1 MSRWPV
7 KSGTRGRRPRVD
19 KGRGWSR
26 AAVSQG
32 TDVSQ
37 RRPKP
42 EGAARPAPPGPR
54 ALARGSSP
62 PGPGAGPRLAFA
74 AGLWDLGPALPG
86 SPRGA
91 PGCRHFPD
99 DRPVNTHL
107 LECRRAG
114 SARPLRPLHAGHTG
128 EPVTREAGWPAPLAD
143 RERPGPEFSKKRVD
157 LVIFA
162 AASARTRRARLGL
175 IHQLP
180 RPYANIIFLQYSEK
194 SHTRHSLKAP

>member
-7 KSGTRGRRPRVD
+7 KTGTRGRRPRVD
-19 KGRGWSR
+19 EGRGWSR

-32 TDVSQ
+32 TDVCQ

-42 EGAARPAPPGPR
+42 GGAARPAPPGPR

-62 PGPGAGPRLAFA
+62 PGPGAGPRLAFCRRSV
-74 AGLWDLGPALPG
+74 GPRSGPPG

-162 AASARTRRARLGL
+162 AASARTQRARLGL

>member
-7 KSGTRGRRPRVD
+7 KTGTRGRRPRVD
-19 KGRGWSR
+19 EGRGWSR

-42 EGAARPAPPGPR
+42 GGAARRPR
-54 ALARGSSP
+54 RGLGAWLEARRP
-62 PGPGAGPRLAFA
+62 QDRELVRVWRFA